1 MPLLTPA
8 RKHRLDVSLNL
19 LLILCLVVA
28 GLVFVGYSTGYGML
42 LAPVG
47 WVVALGLFRRWRW
60 AYFASAVWA
69 LACYQL
75 AKEGLEFELVKRT
88 VMMLSV
94 PLVVLS
100 IYLHEVLGRRRVP
113 AKSTDG

>member
-8 RKHRLDVSLNL
+8 RKHLMDRGLNV
-19 LLILCLVVA
+19 LLILCLLIA
-28 GLVFVGYSTGYGML
+28 GSVFLGYTTGYGML

-47 WVVALGLFRRWRW
+47 WAVALGVFLRWRW

-75 AKEGLEFELVKRT
+75 AKEGLDFELLKRV

-100 IYLHEVLGRRRVP
+100 IYLHEVLGRRRAP
-113 AKSTDG
+113 ANSTDG

>member
-1 MPLLTPA
+1 MSVLTPA
-8 RKHRLDVSLNL
+8 RKQQLDRVLNG

-28 GLVFVGYSTGYGML
+28 GAVFLGYSDGYGML
-42 LAPVG
+42 LAPAG
-47 WVVALGLFRRWRW
+47 WVIALGLFRRWRW

-75 AKEGLEFELVKRT
+75 AKEGLEFELLKRA
-88 VMMLSV
+88 VMMLSI

-100 IYLHEVLGRRRVP
+100 IYLHEVLARR
-113 AKSTDG
+113 

>member
-1 MPLLTPA
+1 MPWLTPA
-8 RKHRLDVSLNL
+8 RKQQLDRALNI
-19 LLILCLVVA
+19 LLILCLAIAGVVF
-28 GLVFVGYSTGYGML
+28 LGYSEGYGML

-47 WVVALGLFRRWRW
+47 WVVALGVFRRWRW

-75 AKEGLEFELVKRT
+75 AKEGLEFEVLKRA
-88 VMMLSV
+88 VMILSM

-100 IYLHEVLGRRRVP
+100 IYLHEMLGRRR
-113 AKSTDG
+113 

>member
-1 MPLLTPA
+1 MPFLTPE
-8 RKHRLDVSLNL
+8 RKRRLDLALNV
-19 LLILCLVVA
+19 LLILCLLAA
-28 GLVFVGYSTGYGML
+28 GAVFLVYSQGYGLL

-47 WVVALGLFRRWRW
+47 WAVAAGVFRRWRW

-75 AKEGLEFELVKRT
+75 AKEGLEFDLLKRG
-88 VMMLSV
+88 VMILSI

-100 IYLHEVLGRRRVP
+100 IYLHEVLARRRV
-113 AKSTDG
+113 

>member
-1 MPLLTPA
+1 MPFLTPE
-8 RKHRLDVSLNL
+8 RKHRLDAALNG
-19 LLILCLVVA
+19 LLILCLLAA
-28 GLVFVGYSTGYGML
+28 GAVFLGYSTGYGML

-47 WVVALGLFRRWRW
+47 WAIALGIFRRWRW

-75 AKEGLEFELVKRT
+75 AKEGLEFEVLKRV
-88 VMMLSV
+88 VMIFSI

-100 IYLHEVLGRRRVP
+100 IYLHEVLARR
-113 AKSTDG
+113 

>member
-8 RKHRLDVSLNL
+8 RKQRLDAALNI
-19 LLILCLVVA
+19 LLILCLLVA
-28 GLVFVGYSTGYGML
+28 GAVFLGYSEGYGML

-47 WVVALGLFRRWRW
+47 WVVAVGIYWRWRW

-75 AKEGLEFELVKRT
+75 AKEGLEFEVLKRA
-88 VMMLSV
+88 VMILSM

-100 IYLHEVLGRRRVP
+100 IYLHEMLGRRR
-113 AKSTDG
+113 